1 MCCEPSSHII
11 NESLPVTAAGA
22 DTQPRFPMADIQ
34 LTLSCGDYDRTRPLI
49 DHRVPTPGL
58 DLAVIPVSSSE
69 RHARF
74 ATKFE
79 FDVCELQI
87 ALFLG
92 LKSRGAPITAIPV
105 FPHRRFNHSCV
116 MVRLDSDIARPED
129 LRGRRVGIHGHFN
142 PIALWTRGVL
152 QHEFG
157 VPPESIKWVA
167 DGVDLVPGWVPP
179 PWLRIERAP
188 AGKKMQSLL
197 EAGELDVQILSDSGA
212 DSLAI
217 NKTVRRLWPNY
228 RAVEADYYRR
238 TGIFPIR
245 EVVVV
250 KNEVI
255 RRDPH
260 VAGLLVRAFE
270 DSKQHAY
277 RYWADHRR
285 SYLAWFGAEQEEERA
300 LLGPDPWPYSV
311 EQNQAALEAL
321 LDYAVEQGLTE
332 RRLDIKE
339 IFAPTTFN

>member
-1 MCCEPSSHII
+1 
-11 NESLPVTAAGA
+11 
-22 DTQPRFPMADIQ
+22 MASVS

-49 DHRVPTPGL
+49 DRTVQTPGL
-58 DLAVIPVSSSE
+58 DLKVIYAPSSQ

-74 ATKFE
+74 VINFE

-92 LKSRGAPITAIPV
+92 LKSRGFPITAIPV

-116 MVRLDSDIARPED
+116 MVRSDSNITRPED

-157 VPPESIKWVA
+157 VPPSSVQWVA
-167 DGVDLVPGWVPP
+167 DGVDLVPGWSPP
-179 PWLRIERAP
+179 PWLRIEHAP
-188 AGKKMQSLL
+188 AGVKMQTVL

-212 DSLAI
+212 DALTV
-217 NKTVRRLWPNY
+217 KKVVRRLWPNY
-228 RAVEADYYRR
+228 RTVEADYYRR

-250 KNEVI
+250 KNEVLQ
-255 RRDPH
+255 RDPRIAVH
-260 VAGLLVRAFE
+260 LVQAFE
-270 DSKQHAY
+270 NAKQRAY
-277 RYWADHRR
+277 DYWSDHRR

-300 LLGPDPWPYSV
+300 LLGADPFPYSIEKNRV
-311 EQNQAALEAL
+311 VLDTL

-332 RRLDIKE
+332 RRLEIKE
-339 IFAPTTFN
+339 IFAPATLDLDC